1 MKLEL
6 KEHELEQA
14 IEVFISSFVNHP
26 VKVNYFDLSGM
37 RSKDGLSAMVDFT
50 VVGVS
55 DVREPKETSVN
66 VKPTNT
72 AWREKEEED
81 TVKEERNVLGGKDLE
96 DWTKFLELITD
107 NVQYKNYDAILDLI
121 QEMSEPIQQKA
132 FDYPLYIDMINAVEK
147 SIDNAVDNFLNQ
159 NTEEPAENLV
169 EETEKVEEVVEEE
182 EELEPE
188 PKPEEQVP
196 VKRNIFGSNVGTKPA
211 TLNNSH
217 THKKLF
223 K

>member
-81 TVKEERNVLGGKDLE
+81 PVKEERNVLEGKDLE

-121 QEMSEPIQQKA
+121 QEMSEPIQQKV

-147 SIDNAVDNFLNQ
+147 SIDNVVDNFLNH
-159 NTEEPAENLV
+159 TAEEPTENLV
-169 EETEKVEEVVEEE
+169 EETEKIEEVMEEE

-188 PKPEEQVP
+188 PEPEEVTP

>member
-55 DVREPKETSVN
+55 DVREPKESSVN

-72 AWREKEEED
+72 AWREKEEEEP
-81 TVKEERNVLGGKDLE
+81 VKEERNILEGKDLE

-147 SIDNAVDNFLNQ
+147 SIDNVVDNFLNQ
-159 NTEEPAENLV
+159 TAEEPTENLV
-169 EETEKVEEVVEEE
+169 KETEKIEEVVEEE

-188 PKPEEQVP
+188 PEPEEQVP

>member
-81 TVKEERNVLGGKDLE
+81 TVKEERNVLEGKDLE

-132 FDYPLYIDMINAVEK
+132 FDYPLYIDMINVVEK
-147 SIDNAVDNFLNQ
+147 SIDTVVDNFLNQ
-159 NTEEPAENLV
+159 NTEKSTENLV
-169 EETEKVEEVVEEE
+169 EETENTEEEPEVEEVE
-182 EELEPE
+182 E
-188 PKPEEQVP
+188 PKSEPEEQVS

-211 TLNNSH
+211 TLNNLH